1 VSPTH
6 RRRCPLTDRC
16 WPSPPPCHHAHS
28 SVASCR
34 HRCPC
39 VCVRVRACAC
49 RRVECDGRQQHLGP
63 GSWLG
68 CSAGRSVRIRVQLL
82 LVRLRRRP
90 EGRQGQERER
100 VARQGSRIH
109 EYAATTGDKFLR
121 DHVRI
126 ETRHHPDRAIAAP
139 SASSANSLLFTL
151 SHRIASHRIQIRA
164 FHFPYSLPLRPTAR
178 RTRRCEEGF
187 ENSGAEKKRLLT
199 VVHSPY
205 RRT

>member
-151 SHRIASHRIQIRA
+151 SHRVASHTNKSA
-164 FHFPYSLPLRPTAR
+164 HFTFPCSLPQRPTAR
-178 RTRRCEEGF
+178 RARAATRD
-187 ENSGAEKKRLLT
+187 SKTAELRKKG
-199 VVHSPY
+199 S
-205 RRT
+205 